1 MPYRLAR
8 RRLGLAS
15 SEDYDSLMLR
25 FCAGEE
31 GLARVTPDTAR
42 ERFRAE
48 LASAHP
54 DLGVL
59 RGDETATIT
68 LDSAALARSRGP
80 GPEAAYAPPPPPA
93 PVAAV
98 PPAVP
103 VPPVELPLDE
113 IIWHPETVPAV
124 AVAAAGCAYCGA
136 TLPEGRVVHFC
147 PHCGQNQ
154 TPLRCHAC
162 EADVEPGWAYCIACG
177 HGLGPR

>member
-1 MPYRLAR
+1 VPYRLAR

-15 SEDYDSLMLR
+15 SEDYDTLMLR
-25 FCAGEE
+25 FCAGEA
-31 GLARVTPDTAR
+31 GLARVTPEASR

-48 LASAHP
+48 LASPHP

-59 RGDETATIT
+59 RGDETATIV
-68 LDSAALARSRGP
+68 LDPAALARSRGP
-80 GPEAAYAPPPPPA
+80 GPEAAYAPPPPLPA
-93 PVAAV
+93 G
-98 PPAVP
+98 P
-103 VPPVELPLDE
+103 VPPLPPIELPLDE
-113 IIWHPETVPAV
+113 VIRHPDPVSERR
-124 AVAAAGCAYCGA
+124 AAGCACCGA

-162 EADVEPGWAYCIACG
+162 EADVEAGWTYCIACG

>member
-25 FCAGEE
+25 FCAGEG
-31 GLARVTPDTAR
+31 GLARVTPDAAR

-68 LDSAALARSRGP
+68 LDPAALARRRGP
-80 GPEAAYAPPPPPA
+80 GPDAAYAPPVVPA
-93 PVAAV
+93 A
-98 PPAVP
+98 PALPDAP
-103 VPPVELPLDE
+103 VPPVEELPLDE
-113 IIWHPETVPAV
+113 VIWLSETVPAG
-124 AVAAAGCAYCGA
+124 AGSDCAYCGA
-136 TLPEGRVVHFC
+136 TLPEGRVVNFC

-154 TPLRCHAC
+154 TPLRCHRC
-162 EADVEPGWAYCIACG
+162 EADVEAGWAYCIACG
-177 HGLGPR
+177 HGLVPR